1 MSVTRWMSA
10 RAHMQREIER
20 QRGIG
25 GGGNSLLPVM
35 ESTLRFFI
43 AGTVSKS
50 RPKSASPS

>member
-1 MSVTRWMSA
+1 MSA